1 MLALAAWDGLSV
13 DRGGCVPR
21 AALLFGIT
29 YSAWLFR
36 QKDDPDDTEDEQ
48 LA

>member
-1 MLALAAWDGLSV
+1 MCICYLNIVVL
-13 DRGGCVPR
+13 R
-21 AALLFGIT
+21 AALFFGVT
-29 YSAWLFR
+29 YSAWLFK